1 MGIRPRIA
9 YELSNHEH
17 RQWFLFLRKL
27 LRVSLILREN
37 IPIEDIEHAKAFGHL
52 TLILLFRLQ
61 IEPDAVRN
69 GGAWRQY
76 RP

>member
-1 MGIRPRIA
+1 MIFTPKKGTTI
-9 YELSNHEH
+9 
-17 RQWFLFLRKL
+17 
-27 LRVSLILREN
+27 SLILQEN
-37 IPIEDIEHAKAFGHL
+37 IPIEDIEHAKACSHP